1 GLRKIILQIDST
13 TIIVLLTSEPDTNHQ
28 HGAETLM
35 FWDFRN
41 LDWSLVVKHTY
52 KEDNHA
58 ADFLAKHGL

>member
-1 GLRKIILQIDST
+1 
-13 TIIVLLTSEPDTNHQ
+13 
-28 HGAETLM
+28 M